1 MLNLNK
7 YQDTKE
13 GEKVMPIA
21 ILGDVVQC
29 VDMTGNVVMRNI
41 SDFPEEQAKQEREKI
56 IEVSPDE
63 EKNTDILLDKNET
76 EMLQYEG
83 ELFPE
88 EKEEKKVEKPKPKKN
103 KKQKNRYI
111 SDEEYI

>member
-1 MLNLNK
+1 MLDLNK

-13 GEKVMPIA
+13 GERVMPIT
-21 ILGDVVQC
+21 ISGDVVQC

-41 SDFPEEQAKQEREKI
+41 SDFPEKQAKQEREKI

-63 EKNTDILLDKNET
+63 EKNTDILIDKKES

-88 EKEEKKVEKPKPKKN
+88 EKETKKEDNKTNQAKKI
-103 KKQKNRYI
+103 RYI
-111 SDEEYI
+111 SDENYI